1 MNRILTILLACCL
14 VCMGNAQ
21 TKPKIAIFDPTAVSV
36 SLGGG
41 TKDAIRELISSTV
54 VNSKRYT
61 VLERALL
68 EKILQEQ
75 AFSHSSMVNDKDAVV
90 IGKLAGAEKVL
101 ASVLSSSSSSEKLLF
116 TVKLLNL
123 ETANV
128 EYQQFCY
135 ANDIEDLFKKIP
147 PTVLNLFDSEIGTY
161 EGERKNGLP
170 HGNGVMT
177 YKNGDVYEG
186 TWVNGARQGFGTIK
200 KKNGDFYEGDW
211 LNDQKHGDGFYC
223 GDGFRSII
231 HINTLYSKLKL
242 TTGIESY
249 KGEWKY
255 DKPSGKGIL
264 RYRNGCKFEGEF
276 IKEKPVSGVLIFP
289 NGDEYRGE
297 FDIYNGIL
305 GVTADGHTG
314 VMLYANGN
322 KFDGTFY
329 YGYFIPAGELYTCSE
344 SFGKIGI
351 MTYANGDRYEG
362 SFLEKERNANVGTM
376 YYNNGDVYKGCW
388 KNDKRNGKGV
398 MKWSDGT
405 IYDGE
410 WQDDMMHGYG
420 KMIFPKG
427 SVKKG
432 CWSYGIKQHKC
443 KR

>member
-14 VCMGNAQ
+14 VCIGNAQ
-21 TKPKIAIFDPTAVSV
+21 TKPKIAIFDPMAVSV
-36 SLGGG
+36 SLGSG

-54 VNSKRYT
+54 VNTKRYM

-68 EKILQEQ
+68 EKILHEQ
-75 AFSHSSMVNDKDAVV
+75 AFSHSSMVNDKDAVA

-101 ASVLSSSSSSEKLLF
+101 ASVLSSSSSDKLLF

-170 HGNGVMT
+170 HGQGVMT
-177 YKNGDVYEG
+177 YKNGDIYNG
-186 TWVNGARQGFGTIK
+186 TWENGVRQGFGLFM
-200 KKNGDFYEGDW
+200 KKNGDYYEGDW
-211 LNDQKHGDGFYC
+211 LNGQKHGNGFYY
-223 GDGFRSII
+223 GNGFCRTFRYSS
-231 HINTLYSKLKL
+231 LYSDLKL

-255 DKPSGKGIL
+255 DDPSGKGIL
-264 RYRNGCKFEGEF
+264 RYRNGCEFEGEF
-276 IKEKPVSGVLIFP
+276 IKGKPVSGVLIFP

-329 YGYFIPAGELYTCSE
+329 YGYFIPAGELYTCSK

-388 KNDKRNGKGV
+388 KNDKKEGKGV
-398 MKWSDGT
+398 MRYSNGSV
-405 IYDGE
+405 YEGE
-410 WQDDMMHGYG
+410 WKEDMMHGKG
-420 KMIFPKG
+420 TMTSPKG
-427 SVKKG
+427 VQRKGYWHYGTKK
-432 CWSYGIKQHKC
+432 KH
-443 KR
+443 